1 MPTTIGSLPNEVLGN
16 IFTFCATYCADAP
29 LILPAVSRSFY
40 LVAHGTPRAWSKLR
54 LGPRKGDKTSEQYLV
69 RKAEL
74 WFARAGHC
82 SLDLFVDLTM
92 VDAEEN
98 TRFLTLTG
106 LLSSHRP
113 RIQTLNV
120 QSNTEL
126 KGYEFLDA
134 VYHNHSSTS
143 SSLQSLR
150 IRITS
155 DIPDTV
161 PATWSPVFN
170 SFDMFPA
177 LQSLKLTN
185 HILPASPI
193 SNLSH
198 LRTLTIFRPLR
209 AHPLP
214 AVKITTLLESA
225 PMVERLEIDSR
236 VGVDRARHPIELNSL
251 RELVLRTNNL
261 PFVLSLINPGAELD
275 ELRLTDLDGR
285 RRDAAV
291 ELGIA
296 LEAKDS
302 GVFTNLGL
310 VEVSA
315 VSFPSNDAT
324 EAVWSEIVGRMS
336 DPRGFRITNSFGG
349 DVETLALRL
358 MEEAEDLAIRR
369 PDTRRKRHSP
379 DRSKEV
385 ERSFISGRD
394 DREAQASTMSMSTQR
409 PGGFGFGSSFHLAV
423 QDFTA
428 PKVEWTPALNDVD
441 SAW

>member
-29 LILPAVSRSFY
+29 LILPAVSRTFY
-40 LVAHGTPRAWSKLR
+40 LVAQGTPRAWSKLR
-54 LGPRKGDKTSEQYLV
+54 LGPRKGDKISEQYLI

-92 VDAEEN
+92 VDAEED

-106 LLSSHRP
+106 LLCSHRP

-185 HILPASPI
+185 HVLPASPI

-214 AVKITTLLESA
+214 AVKIATLLESA
-225 PMVERLEIDSR
+225 PMLERLEIDSR
-236 VGVDRARHPIELNSL
+236 VGVDHARHPIELNSL

-261 PFVLSLINPGAELD
+261 PFVLSLINPSAELD

-291 ELGIA
+291 ELGNA

-302 GVFTNLGL
+302 SVFTNLGL
-310 VEVSA
+310 MEVSG
-315 VSFPSNDAT
+315 VSFSSANDAT
-324 EAVWSEIVGRMS
+324 EAVWSEVMGRMS
-336 DPRGFRITNSFGG
+336 DPRGFRIVNPYGG
-349 DVETLALRL
+349 DTLALRL
-358 MEEAEDLAIRR
+358 MEEAEDLAMGR
-369 PDTRRKRHSP
+369 PDMRRKRDTP

-385 ERSFISGRD
+385 ERSFIFGRD
-394 DREAQASTMSMSTQR
+394 DRETQASTTPTPTPR
-409 PGGFGFGSSFHLAV
+409 LGGFGFGSSFHLAI
-423 QDFTA
+423 QEYTA
-428 PKVEWTPALNDVD
+428 PQAEWTPALNDVD